1 MQDSCRIITVDKCTP
16 QNLHVSFN
24 QAKGKFISLVS
35 KNVLE
40 TINITLTTKK
50 ENEKKNK
57 QHICVKI
64 KLFK

>member
-1 MQDSCRIITVDKCTP
+1 MQDSFRIITVDKWTP

-24 QAKGKFISLVS
+24 QAKEKFISLVS

-40 TINITLTTKK
+40 TINITLTPKK
-50 ENEKKNK
+50 KMKT
-57 QHICVKI
+57 QHICVKM